1 MRATR
6 KTVGR
11 RPRRTLLVVGVAAGA
26 LLLAGLSISGAT
38 ASTDRAK
45 TSPSNEQS
53 RIQAALQKPTTLT
66 FWGWAPQTA
75 PVVAAFEKAYP
86 MVKVNY
92 IDMQT
97 NYNEYAKLQTALK
110 ANSGIPD
117 VVQFDYHALPQ
128 FVLSKAVLNLKN
140 YGFASF
146 SKTFTKI
153 AWSQINVH
161 GGLYG
166 VPQDTGP
173 LALFYNQTI
182 FNKYGLAVPKTWSQ
196 YVADA
201 VKLHQADPTEYITAD
216 SGDPTVE
223 EPLIWQAG
231 GRPFQFKGTVGTV
244 NLADAGTS
252 KWASMYGQ
260 LLQKHL
266 VLTTTPL
273 YSPNWVTALQNGT
286 IASMIFGG
294 WGVGTLEYFVPN
306 MAGQWRVAP
315 IPQYTAGADASA
327 QMGGSSTSVMAA
339 SQNKLAAIGFAEFF
353 STNPAALAAWAQNGG
368 FPSQRSVINSSAW
381 LNEPIA
387 EFGGQ
392 QANQILANS
401 EKHSLNGWQYL
412 PFDVYADSVF
422 SDAVGPAF
430 AGTISL
436 KQGLLAWQKL
446 IVSFGNSEGFTV
458 NKHK

>member
-1 MRATR
+1 
-6 KTVGR
+6 VGR
-11 RPRRTLLVVGVAAGA
+11 RPRKTLLVVGVAAGA
-26 LLLAGLSISGAT
+26 LLLASLSISGAT
-38 ASTDRAK
+38 ASPERAK
-45 TSPSNEQS
+45 ASPIQAA
-53 RIQAALQKPTTLT
+53 IQAALHKPTKLT
-66 FWGWAPQTA
+66 FWGFAPQTA

-86 MVKVNY
+86 KVKVNY
-92 IDMQT
+92 IDTQT

-128 FVLSKAVLNLKN
+128 FVLSNAVLNLKN

-146 SKTFTKI
+146 SNTFTTI
-153 AWSQINVH
+153 AWSQINVD

-182 FNKYGLAVPKTWSQ
+182 FNKYGLTVPTTWSQ

-201 VKLHQADPTEYITAD
+201 SKLHQANPSAYITAD

-223 EPLIWQAG
+223 EPLIFQAG
-231 GRPFQFKGTVGTV
+231 GKPFQFKGTVGTV

-252 KWASMYGQ
+252 KWASMYGP
-260 LLQKHL
+260 LLKQHL
-266 VLTTTPL
+266 LLTTTPL
-273 YSPNWVTALQNGT
+273 YSPAWVTALQNGT
-286 IASMIFGG
+286 IASVIFGG
-294 WGVGTLEYFVPN
+294 WGVGTLEYFVPG

-339 SQNKLAAIGFAEFF
+339 SPNKLAAIGFAEFF
-353 STNPAALAAWAQNGG
+353 STNPAALAAWAKNGG
-368 FPSQRSVINSSAW
+368 FPSQRAVIDSPAW

-401 EKHSLNGWQYL
+401 ENHALKGWQYL

-446 IVSFGNSEGFTV
+446 IIAFGNKEGFTV
-458 NKHK
+458 K